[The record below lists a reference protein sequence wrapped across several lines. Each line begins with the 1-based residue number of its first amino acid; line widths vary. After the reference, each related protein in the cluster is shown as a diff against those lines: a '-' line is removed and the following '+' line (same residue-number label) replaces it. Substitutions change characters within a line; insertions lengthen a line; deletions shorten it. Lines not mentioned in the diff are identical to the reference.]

1 MPSDC
6 ECHVTDL
13 EGSLCI
19 PARLFLWM
27 RRLPFV
33 IVIYRNYSFSI
44 SFSSKGLPCAACFCC
59 NLYFIYEQIID
70 VKCSPFRLLFY
81 LFVDVLIILLR
92 RDYFS
97 RPWRSSGT
105 FVRCPFWR
113 WFTRKVHK
121 SMEVLMNKT
130 WIILNNFPSTG
141 RFCFKLDDLQ
151 FTLSFCIVFF
161 YFTLRKER

>member
-1 MPSDC
+1 MSRDRSWRQSMHTCTIIFVNAKVAIRDRNIPKLFFFYKFFKQRA
-6 ECHVTDL
+6 T
-13 EGSLCI
+13 LCC
-19 PARLFLWM
+19 L
-27 RRLPFV
+27 
-33 IVIYRNYSFSI
+33 
-44 SFSSKGLPCAACFCC
+44 FCC

-70 VKCSPFRLLFY
+70 AKCSPFRLLFY
-81 LFVDVLIILLR
+81 LFVNVLIILLR

-121 SMEVLMNKT
+121 SMEVRMNKT

-151 FTLSFCIVFF
+151 FMLSFCIVFF